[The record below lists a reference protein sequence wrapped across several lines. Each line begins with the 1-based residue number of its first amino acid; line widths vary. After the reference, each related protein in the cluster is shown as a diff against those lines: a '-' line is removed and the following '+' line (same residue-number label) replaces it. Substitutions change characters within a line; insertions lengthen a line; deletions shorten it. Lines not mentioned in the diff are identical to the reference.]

1 MLKWILIAVGGG
13 FGSVLRYGMQGW
25 VKQILADRLF
35 PVGTMCVNVLG
46 CLAIGILS
54 GYFASPR
61 GLKVPQ
67 EYRIGLLVGVLGG
80 FTTFSTFGFE
90 TFDLLNDRQYGLAA
104 VNIVLSCGLGLSAV
118 WIGYRLMERLYGV

>member
-1 MLKWILIAVGGG
+1 MLKWILIAAGGA
-13 FGSVLRYGMQGW
+13 FGSVLRYAMQGW
-25 VKQILADRLF
+25 VKQIVAGTLF

-46 CLAIGILS
+46 CLVIGILS

-61 GLKVPQ
+61 GLNVPQ

-90 TFDLLNDRQYGLAA
+90 TFDLLNDRQYGMAA
-104 VNIVLSCGLGLSAV
+104 LNIALSCGLGLSAV
-118 WIGYRLMERLYGV
+118 WIGYRLTERLYGV